1 MMYLR
6 FVTCLTIGLF
16 GLSVMM
22 MTVLDAVFLEWDVVG
37 DIQRWANGLARKRT
51 RYIHLDDEYGKV
63 TKLATRMAQAE
74 RVPPPQLVPAR
85 SLTSVN

>member
-1 MMYLR
+1 MYLR

-22 MTVLDAVFLEWDVVG
+22 MTVMDALFLEWDVVG
-37 DIQRWANGLARKRT
+37 DIQRWAAGVARKRV
-51 RYIHLDDEYGKV
+51 RYIHMEDQYGKV
-63 TKLATRMAQAE
+63 TKLATRLPQAE
-74 RVPPPQLVPAR
+74 RAAEPQLVPAR